1 MVPLFYSL
9 FSKIGGSCCFVFLPV
24 KFLHFIHYL
33 ENWRLERQSFSGI
46 FITKSCLWVSKKWKC
61 QLKAIKKA
69 KKGHIVKAVSENSQ
83 STQTVTKRGK
93 HGEKS
98 CVLLVKLVRE
108 ALEQSTK
115 ATSASLGMENGIALP
130 KKTSKEKKWHLPSK
144 SSTRRLRQ
152 GRPTSIREAIREHKW
167 SVTPTSPWPRTPG

>member
-46 FITKSCLWVSKKWKC
+46 FITKSCLWVSKKWIC

-93 HGEKS
+93 HGKKS

-115 ATSASLGMENGIALP
+115 ATGASFGMKNGLALP
-130 KKTSKEKKWHLPSK
+130 QTPSPSK
-144 SSTRRLRQ
+144 YSTRRKRQ
-152 GRPTSIREAIREHKW
+152 GRHTSIREAIREHKW